1 MSLLNLFQK
10 TKPKISADP
19 EKWNKMCDMWA
30 EGEMQSPYSE
40 LMTYQGEVYNGGHY
54 QYFDNVRSEGTL
66 EKDMCELETILPP
79 KFKKNLKKAYKAYL
93 ILEENEDENE
103 KAEDIIAKCDDLF
116 YDNEDDINQILE
128 RYACEIKL

>member
-1 MSLLNLFQK
+1 MVLSDLFQK

-54 QYFDNVRSEGTL
+54 QYFDNVGSEGTL
-66 EKDMCELETILPP
+66 EKDMKQLEAILPS
-79 KFKKNLKKAYKAYL
+79 KFRK
-93 ILEENEDENE
+93 I
-103 KAEDIIAKCDDLF
+103 
-116 YDNEDDINQILE
+116 
-128 RYACEIKL
+128 